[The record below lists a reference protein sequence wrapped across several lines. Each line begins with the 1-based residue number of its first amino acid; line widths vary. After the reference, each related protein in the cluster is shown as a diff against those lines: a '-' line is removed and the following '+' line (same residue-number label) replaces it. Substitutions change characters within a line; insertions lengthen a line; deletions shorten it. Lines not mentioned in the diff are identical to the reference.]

1 MCKIAAVNTQVALD
15 MAVPDDVA
23 GPPSP
28 IPEAV
33 PETGIT
39 WDQIAS
45 QTCSIARTLELV
57 GERWTMLVVRD
68 VRQGIRRFDDLQ
80 RHLGIAR
87 NVLSQRLT
95 GLVAIGILDKV
106 PYREPGKRVRHEYHL
121 TERGENLLP
130 ILLALMDW
138 GDRYLT
144 GEDGAPLLAEHA
156 DCGAGLRL
164 VPVCGR
170 GHIISAP
177 DAIGWRPGPGAR
189 PA

>member
-1 MCKIAAVNTQVALD
+1 MSTQADLD
-15 MAVPDDVA
+15 MPVPGDVA

-33 PETGIT
+33 PESGIT
-39 WDQIAS
+39 WDHIAS
-45 QTCSIARTLELV
+45 DACSIARTLELV
-57 GERWTMLVVRD
+57 GERWTLLVVRD

-80 RHLGIAR
+80 RHLGVAR
-87 NVLSQRLT
+87 NVLSQRLAS
-95 GLVAIGILDKV
+95 LVSIGVLDKV
-106 PYREPGKRVRHEYHL
+106 PYREPGKRQRHEYRL

-138 GDRYLT
+138 GDRYLS
-144 GEDGAPLLAEHA
+144 GDDGPPLLAEHGE
-156 DCGAGLRL
+156 CGAGLRL

-177 DAIGWRPGPGAR
+177 DAITFRPGQGAR

>member
-1 MCKIAAVNTQVALD
+1 MCKIAAVSTQAALD
-15 MAVPDDVA
+15 MPVPGATV
-23 GPPSP
+23 GPPTP
-28 IPEAV
+28 IPEAA
-33 PETGIT
+33 PGTGIT
-39 WDQIAS
+39 WDHIAS

-57 GERWTMLVVRD
+57 GERWTLLVVRD

-95 GLVAIGILDKV
+95 GLVAIGVLDKV
-106 PYREPGKRVRHEYHL
+106 PYREPGKRQRYQYEL
-121 TERGENLLP
+121 TERGENLVP

-138 GDRYLT
+138 GDRYLA

-156 DCGAGLRL
+156 ECGAGLRL

-170 GHIISAP
+170 GHIVSAA
-177 DAIGWRPGPGAR
+177 DAITWRPGPGAR